1 MIEAIIIAM
10 SNIFMAILLGI
21 SDYIPVFVAKL
32 KNGGDKNETEGIN
45 RNR

>member
-1 MIEAIIIAM
+1 MIEAIIIAI

-32 KNGGDKNETEGIN
+32 KNGGDKNETDGFDKLT
-45 RNR
+45 